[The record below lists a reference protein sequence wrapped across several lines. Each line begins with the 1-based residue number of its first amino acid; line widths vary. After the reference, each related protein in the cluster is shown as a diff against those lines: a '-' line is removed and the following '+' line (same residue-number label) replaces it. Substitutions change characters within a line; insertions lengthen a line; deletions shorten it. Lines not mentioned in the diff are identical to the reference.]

1 MPRYAP
7 LAAVA
12 AAAAYAAPAV
22 LLASDVAL
30 VMFIST
36 PGLILQR
43 TAMTLFVPA
52 LGGIA
57 TLARDRARW
66 QVGAGAGLAIIGA
79 AAIALRPETLV
90 VPARLPAVL
99 FPLGLIVMAAAMIG
113 SPVSR
118 RVAALMG
125 AGAIL
130 FPFAHVSGLPA
141 ALIGGDIM
149 FLAAFW
155 MLAPRM
161 ANPKSQT
168 PNPKSQ
174 SAGS

>member
-7 LAAVA
+7 LAVVA

-57 TLARDRARW
+57 MLAGDRARW
-66 QVGAGAGLAIIGA
+66 RVSAGAGLAIIGA

-90 VPARLPAVL
+90 APIRVPAVL
-99 FPLGLIVMAAAMIG
+99 FPLGLLAMSGTMIG
-113 SPVSR
+113 SPMSR
-118 RVAALMG
+118 RVAALIG
-125 AGAIL
+125 AGALL

-149 FLAAFW
+149 FLAALW
-155 MLAPRM
+155 MMAPRM
-161 ANPKSQT
+161 A
-168 PNPKSQ
+168 
-174 SAGS
+174 GS